1 MSAECRTGL
10 PGAKQGEVQPETG
23 GIADASVS
31 KDPGTRGV
39 QAERADQLSNAGFHG
54 STTRG
59 FGIRESEGTP
69 NGVAQTGARTQQS
82 QRVGTYQE

>member
-1 MSAECRTGL
+1 MKRCAHRTGL

-54 STTRG
+54 YVHIIVLYVYV
-59 FGIRESEGTP
+59 FL
-69 NGVAQTGARTQQS
+69 
-82 QRVGTYQE
+82 YLYL